1 MSLGVNMQILV
12 DGILTAY
19 GRQDWNAIQ
28 RLGERIRMM
37 ILDGVA
43 DKDRGGLSEAATK
56 LEVAHALLPE
66 SSDGATQVQVH
77 WMLKTDAALAKLAAR
92 RIAAPACAAGTEER
106 SAKDRILRLL
116 LTINSSPSVS
126 SIATM
131 TGLAR
136 ETVSR
141 LLPRMAAEGLIQVRR
156 VGRKTLSRITAEG
169 RITVGDRTGDVAAAI
184 HNWVGLHDD
193 GVMAAASSVVQ
204 RQAHRMA
211 VTHTKIRVTAFG
223 RDDNDVWTDPLVG
236 SRAEVLSL
244 GIGPHLTGTP
254 DVMRMI
260 HNVEENHR
268 MSRNPIEIPA

>member
-56 LEVAHALLPE
+56 LEIAHALLPE
-66 SSDGATQVQVH
+66 SSEGATHVQVH

-92 RIAAPACAAGTEER
+92 RIAAPACTPGTEER

-116 LTINSSPSVS
+116 ATINSSPSVA
-126 SIATM
+126 SIATL

-141 LLPRMAAEGLIQVRR
+141 LLPRMAAEGLVQVRR
-156 VGRKTLSRITAEG
+156 VGRKNLSRITHEG
-169 RITVGDRTGDVAAAI
+169 RAAVGDRAADVATSI

-211 VTHTKIRVTAFG
+211 VTQTKIRITAFG
-223 RDDNDVWTDPLVG
+223 RDQNDVWADPLVG
-236 SRAEVLSL
+236 SRSEVLSL

-260 HNVEENHR
+260 HNVEDNHR
-268 MSRNPIEIPA
+268 MSRNPLEIPA